1 MSKVR
6 RRVDLNRASLIL
18 VFLILP
24 FSVYAVM
31 VLWPFAQ
38 AVSYSLTSW
47 GGFSP
52 DKPFVGLDN
61 YVELLQD
68 DTFRT
73 AVRNSLLLLLVLPAV
88 TLAIAFAFAVLVTVG
103 GPSAGGVRG
112 VRGSAFYRVVSFFPY
127 VIPAIVIGIVW
138 AQVYDPNNGL
148 LNAVLTHLGQDSFE
162 SFAWLGEKR
171 TAMVATIG
179 VIVWGLIGF
188 YMVLFIAAIQSID
201 HEVLEAARLDGA
213 GRVRISLSIVA
224 PYLAGSVRTAY
235 IYLGIMALDA
245 FVYMQAL
252 NSTGGPDN
260 STLVITQQIYTT
272 AFAKNDFGK
281 ACAMGVVL
289 AVLTFAFVGLVHLVG
304 RIRRAGQ
311 L

>member
-1 MSKVR
+1 MPKVR
-6 RRVDLNRASLIL
+6 RRPDLNRASLIL

-24 FSVYAVM
+24 FCLYALM

-61 YVELLQD
+61 YVEILHD
-68 DTFRT
+68 STFLT
-73 AVRNSLLLLLVLPAV
+73 AVRNSVLLAVLLPAV
-88 TLAIAFAFAVLVTVG
+88 TLVLAFAFAVLVTVG
-103 GPSAGGVRG
+103 GSTAGGVRG
-112 VRGSAFYRVVSFFPY
+112 VRGASFYRIVSFFPY

-138 AQVYDPNNGL
+138 AQVYDPANGL
-148 LNAVLTHLGQDSFE
+148 LNAILTGLGADRMD

-171 TAMVATIG
+171 TAMAATIA
-179 VIVWGLIGF
+179 VIVWGLVGF
-188 YMVLFIAAIQSID
+188 YLVLFVASIRGID
-201 HEVLEAARLDGA
+201 PEVLEAARLDGA

-224 PYLAGSVRTAY
+224 PYLAGSIRSAY

-252 NSTGGPDN
+252 NPTGGPDN
-260 STLVITQQIYTT
+260 STLVITQQVYTT
-272 AFAKNDFGK
+272 AFAKNDFGR

-289 AVLTFAFVGLVHLVG
+289 AVTTFAFVGVVHLVG
-304 RIRRAGQ
+304 RIRQGRTA
-311 L
+311 